1 MPSSGIKFN
10 LGTFQAGLRAKLRVT
25 KKAEADILNQ
35 AGGSVVANAIRLTKK
50 ASAAD
55 IRSTLQ
61 SNGTVFRLLQS
72 PHMQRR
78 LPKKLVGYTRGT
90 HTRAQINAA
99 ATQLV
104 RARVSSRGY
113 IAAGWFPA
121 LAVFR
126 PGTTRRASAKGLAGQ
141 GRATRATSGKLV
153 ATFQNFSRGANQV
166 GAAALQQ
173 ALDEEGRSMQSYAN
187 KKLAAAW
194 R

>member
-1 MPSSGIKFN
+1 MATSGIQFD
-10 LGTFQAGLRAKLRVT
+10 LSTVQDGLRAKLRVT
-25 KKAEADILNQ
+25 KKTEAEILNQ

-55 IRSTLQ
+55 IRSVLQ

-72 PHMQRR
+72 PQMQRR
-78 LPKKLVGYTRGT
+78 LSKKLVGYTRGT

-99 ATQLV
+99 AAQLI
-104 RARVSSRGY
+104 RLRVSSRGY

-121 LAVFR
+121 LATFR
-126 PGTTRRASAKGLAGQ
+126 PGSRRRVSARGLAGQ
-141 GRATRATSGKLV
+141 GRATRATPSRLV
-153 ATFQNFSRGANQV
+153 ATIENFSRGAGAV

-173 ALDEEGRSMQSYAN
+173 ALNEEGASMQDYAK